1 MPQSL
6 RRKEGRNNFSAS
18 HLMYWPRKWQR
29 DRIMRFDQVGIGR
42 FTVDNPLCWEVSIQI
57 FSIREVSIGKSAFKS
72 SALGNQHSKFSIGKP
87 AFKSALGNSALGKQH
102 LGDRKI
108 TVLSHSRD
116 SVMRGGAEEGR
127 SNAQG

>member
-1 MPQSL
+1 L
-6 RRKEGRNNFSAS
+6 ENVT
-18 HLMYWPRKWQR
+18 
-29 DRIMRFDQVGIGR
+29 I
-42 FTVDNPLCWEVSIQI
+42 DNPLCWKVIIQRFSIREVSIQR
-57 FSIREVSIGKSAFKS
+57 FSIREVSIGKSSFKS
-72 SALGNQHSKFSIGKP
+72 SASG
-87 AFKSALGNSALGKQH
+87 KSALGNSALGKQH